1 MVSIGVAGG
10 ESGFSCFYFLGLFF
24 PNEEALVKQKIMV
37 QPFARHEPNIKF
49 HFRDTDAS
57 RQEEFSSARLH
68 KKGSELDCFCLLDV
82 DTYAHQNR
90 SVSELYVVLRFN
102 EILLVFLLVPLKRLF
117 ILFFILKS
125 LFTTPTALSQAR
137 ISFKDRPCQQ
147 CAHSKQNSLNG
158 YYRNSNAE
166 RYVC

>member
-1 MVSIGVAGG
+1 
-10 ESGFSCFYFLGLFF
+10 
-24 PNEEALVKQKIMV
+24 MV

-117 ILFFILKS
+117 ILFFILNLYS
-125 LFTTPTALSQAR
+125 QLQLLSPR
-137 ISFKDRPCQQ
+137 RGSR
-147 CAHSKQNSLNG
+147 SKTG
-158 YYRNSNAE
+158 PVSNAHIQN
-166 RYVC
+166 RTR